1 MIPTPYFIIDFH
13 VHSPVSTCSRTTFLG
28 ILSWASRKNLNGLVV
43 TDHDTYHG
51 VEKMRTHALS
61 SEITIYKGIE
71 VTSLEG
77 HLLLLGCEDI
87 PPPGMLRSIE
97 ILDLIR
103 DVGGVIIAAHPYR
116 MIHTGYFRE
125 SHSLGDL
132 IYELAIDGI
141 ELNAKCSKQ
150 ENKLARTAAQSRDL
164 ALIGG
169 SDAHQDSDIGVL
181 VTGFDEVIEDEDD
194 LIQAIHARKCRPLT
208 YY

>member
-1 MIPTPYFIIDFH
+1 MNLTPYFIIDFH
-13 VHSPVSTCSRTTFLG
+13 VHSPVSTCSRTTFSG

-51 VEKMRTHALS
+51 VEKMKTHAKS
-61 SEITIYKGIE
+61 SEITIYRGIE
-71 VTSLEG
+71 VTSQEG
-77 HLLLLGCEDI
+77 HLLLLGCDDI

-97 ILDLIR
+97 ILDLVQ
-103 DVGGVIIAAHPYR
+103 DAGGVLIVAHPYR
-116 MIHTGYFRE
+116 KMRTRYFHE
-125 SHSLGDL
+125 SHSFGDL
-132 IYELAIDGI
+132 VYELALDGI
-141 ELNAKCSKQ
+141 ELNAKSSKQ

-169 SDAHQDSDIGVL
+169 SDAHRDSEIGGL
-181 VTGFDEVIEDEDD
+181 VTGFDAVIEDEDD